1 MLNCR
6 IDGMSSPERLP
17 RELDPT
23 ERDLLLWL
31 LPGDRPGYA
40 EYRKFVEQW
49 SVAAVGRRGEG
60 NYILAEPGWKVDNE
74 SPLPQLFAY
83 GVVEHDGGNLTV
95 SIRERLG
102 GQIEFE
108 IEGQMFAASPEI
120 RRWTFSEWAPSH
132 PCPSCRSTVREVSM
146 TTTAGQVL
154 DLVLCSKDRRIWV
167 FDSLTGMNALI
178 PVTGFYN
185 ELMMQM
191 GVKDPGI
198 ALEPQRIFDLSGGPS
213 DSNLIKALS
222 SYNRV
227 RKKVAIEGTLNV
239 AVEPKLNWLELVVGT
254 LVWKRKR

>member
-1 MLNCR
+1 
-6 IDGMSSPERLP
+6 MSSPERLP
-17 RELDPT
+17 RELEST
-23 ERDLLLWL
+23 ERDLLLWV

-40 EYRKFVEQW
+40 EYRKVIDRW

-60 NYILAEPGWKVDNE
+60 NIILAEPGWKVDNE

-108 IEGQMFAASPEI
+108 IEGWTFAASQEI

-167 FDSLTGMNALI
+167 FDSLSGVNALI

-185 ELMMQM
+185 ELMLQT
-191 GVKDPGI
+191 GIKDPGI
-198 ALEPQRIFDLSGGPS
+198 ALEPRRLFDPARGPS
-213 DSNLIKALS
+213 DSNLVKAFS
-222 SYNRV
+222 SYNNM
-227 RKKVAIEGTLNV
+227 RKKIAIEGTLKIV
-239 AVEPKLNWLELVVGT
+239 VEPKLNWLERVVGT
-254 LVWKRKR
+254 LTGERKR